1 MVVLGILTEDFV
13 GELIAFGVALGEE
26 EKTYEALLILLEGV
40 GVLDV
45 ISLIFLI
52 LILLCSV
59 GELVGV
65 VELFGKFALYQS

>member
-45 ISLIFLI
+45 I